1 MKKQFKVSYYL
12 RSNYENKEE
21 NPIMVRIILD
31 GEMVNLGS
39 SQLSVKKA
47 LWSNS
52 TSRAKGRTADAI
64 ALNASLDALTAS
76 LYELFR
82 KHEFED
88 YLTAESF
95 KTLFLGEEK
104 EFSTILPVFNK
115 YIESIKEK
123 RRCKLEKRK
132 FPKVHYH

>member
-1 MKKQFKVSYYL
+1 
-12 RSNYENKEE
+12 
-21 NPIMVRIILD
+21 MVRIILD

-64 ALNASLDALTAS
+64 ALNASLDAFTAS

-82 KHEFED
+82 HELDD

-95 KTLFLGEEK
+95 KTLFIGEK
-104 EFSTILPVFNK
+104 KSSLLFSLSLTNTLRVL
-115 YIESIKEK
+115 
-123 RRCKLEKRK
+123 RRRL
-132 FPKVHYH
+132 V

>member
-1 MKKQFKVSYYL
+1 M
-12 RSNYENKEE
+12 
-21 NPIMVRIILD
+21 IRIILD

-52 TSRAKGRTADAI
+52 TSRAKGRTADTI

-95 KTLFLGEEK
+95 KMLFLGEEK
-104 EFSTILPVFNK
+104 EFSTILPVFDK
-115 YIESIKEK
+115 YIESI
-123 RRCKLEKRK
+123 
-132 FPKVHYH
+132 